1 MKKGAFEIAYL
12 AKCRSCDLSM
22 PLPLVELCR
31 HDVTP
36 KQRQGFVMLYGFWE
50 FPAGTEYSLLG
61 GH

>member
-1 MKKGAFEIAYL
+1 
-12 AKCRSCDLSM
+12 M